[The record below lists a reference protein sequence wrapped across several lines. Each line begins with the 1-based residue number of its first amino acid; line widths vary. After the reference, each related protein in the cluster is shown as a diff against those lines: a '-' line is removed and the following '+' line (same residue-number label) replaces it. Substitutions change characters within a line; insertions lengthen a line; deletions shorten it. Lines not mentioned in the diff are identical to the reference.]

1 MDYLSLKRLTHALN
15 PLTKKANSGV
25 CLSVALRIALIIL
38 VGASYVLIHE
48 TGHYLIAESYGLH
61 PSFVYSGANSGLLGL
76 ALGVS
81 HLPATAEQQMAIIFG
96 ATILPMLLVV
106 MLIGSAHFT
115 GSEAAAL
122 AAEVYLLLIV
132 VNLIPIPGI
141 GQLDANKVW
150 AAVLPP

>member
-1 MDYLSLKRLTHALN
+1 
-15 PLTKKANSGV
+15 
-25 CLSVALRIALIIL
+25 
-38 VGASYVLIHE
+38 
-48 TGHYLIAESYGLH
+48 
-61 PSFVYSGANSGLLGL
+61 
-76 ALGVS
+76 
-81 HLPATAEQQMAIIFG
+81 MAIIFG